1 MTFHAR
7 LALAAPFALA
17 LAACGE
23 TTDVDE
29 RVVETPELET
39 PTDVTLPE
47 VEVEYPE
54 VPVNAR
60 TTVDYAGTYELR
72 TRDDQVSTITLRED
86 DTYVWRAP
94 DGTETSGSFTWGDDE
109 SRILIAREG
118 ETQAY
123 AVAENVLYRLPAA
136 DAPTAGERSEETTWR
151 RSDPAPAADDQT
163 APAGQ

>member
-1 MTFHAR
+1 MIHSAR
-7 LALAAPFALA
+7 IAIAAPLALA

-60 TTVDYAGTYELR
+60 TSVDYAGTYELR
-72 TRDDQVSTITLRED
+72 TSDDQVSTIVLEEG

-94 DGTETSGSFTWGDDE
+94 DGTETRGSFTWGEDN
-109 SRILIAREG
+109 SRILIERDG

-151 RSDPAPAADDQT
+151 RSTPAA
-163 APAGQ
+163 AEAGSADTSGE